1 MLNITTSLEQ
11 VKVLAD
17 EQMLLFVLR
26 NLISNAIKFTAKGG
40 SIRIETARHD
50 DAFASVVVSDT
61 GIGMNQEL
69 ISKLFNIEAKVGR
82 AGTDGEVSSGLGLIL
97 CKEFI
102 ERLNG
107 KLIIESEPEK
117 GSVFTMLLPLAND

>member
-1 MLNITTSLEQ
+1 M
-11 VKVLAD
+11 
-17 EQMLLFVLR
+17 
-26 NLISNAIKFTAKGG
+26 
-40 SIRIETARHD
+40 
-50 DAFASVVVSDT
+50 
-61 GIGMNQEL
+61 
-69 ISKLFNIEAKVGR
+69 
-82 AGTDGEVSSGLGLIL
+82 SSGLGLIL